1 LAHSKRE
8 WTDNSNPCNA
18 LAQIFIDLENRCTI
32 QNSPMVSA
40 NRQRIWIV
48 LICAGS
54 LCLGA
59 RSISAQVLGGQADAA
74 GPFSA
79 SLERRQAEQN
89 LRALPQR
96 IREKREQNFKDP
108 KVLKQMNE
116 DFLKLQT
123 IRAEMAKT
131 FASGALHQ
139 SSQLKESS
147 ADVKRRA
154 SRLRSLLLLSEEPE
168 DIKIRLEP
176 SPTVESVNDRAFKLC
191 LEISRFTENPMFR
204 TNGVITAKQV
214 TEAAKALD
222 TVIALA
228 AAVQKESS
236 RVR

>member
-1 LAHSKRE
+1 MVLGKTKSILM
-8 WTDNSNPCNA
+8 A
-18 LAQIFIDLENRCTI
+18 LA
-32 QNSPMVSA
+32 
-40 NRQRIWIV
+40 
-48 LICAGS
+48 CAMS
-54 LCLGA
+54 FCA
-59 RSISAQVLGGQADAA
+59 YTTAVSAQVLGGQADAA

-79 SLERRQAEQN
+79 SLERRHAEQN

-123 IRAEMAKT
+123 IRAEMAKI
-131 FASGALHQ
+131 FASGGLHQ

-147 ADVKRRA
+147 ADIKRRA
-154 SRLRSLLLLSEEPE
+154 SRLRSLLLLSEEPG
-168 DIKIRLEP
+168 DIEIRLER
-176 SPTVESVNDRAFKLC
+176 SPTVESVNDRAFKLL
-191 LEISRFTENPMFR
+191 LEISRFTENPMFK
-204 TNGVITAKQV
+204 TNGIITAKQV

-228 AAVQKESS
+228 AAVEKESG